1 MGATFKNTWAGRGVC
16 TDLRTI
22 LPLCREGNLPVLV
35 GDVGGDPMNG
45 VKLGGFHNSVDQ
57 CLTGKLPRYHTD
69 GVWYTPPLEDDLK

>member
-1 MGATFKNTWAGRGVC
+1 MGATFKDNWAGRGVC

-45 VKLGGFHNSVDQ
+45 VKLGGFITAWTSVSQGSSRDTTQ
-57 CLTGKLPRYHTD
+57 TGS
-69 GVWYTPPLEDDLK
+69 GIPPLWRMI